1 MPPAPAATEPVDFSS
16 PEENL
21 RRLQEKLGLR
31 MKRPQHLLNALTHS
45 SFANERREGR
55 IDDNERLEFLGDAVL
70 QVSVSDYLYRRF
82 ADLPEGDLT
91 RIRAVVVCEASLA
104 EKAREL
110 DLGQHMYLG
119 RGEEA
124 SGGRTRRSLLAD
136 AFEAVIG
143 AVYLDRGLTA
153 SRDLVLR
160 LLGPALEA
168 AGTGGQ
174 PSDYKTALQEEM
186 QKEASGLSYQ
196 LVDEGGPDHA
206 KVFTV
211 GVVLHGRV
219 IARGKGTSKKEA
231 EQVAARKA
239 LEKARKGKAAGA
251 AKPGRG
257 KAAAEPAIGAP
268 AIKGPAI
275 KGPAVKGPA
284 VKGPAAK
291 VPGGPAPIRAVSGP
305 SAPPAKVP
313 AHEPVP
319 AGAVVAAAT
328 IPRP

>member
-1 MPPAPAATEPVDFSS
+1 LPPTPAAIEGSDFSS

-21 RRLQEKLGLR
+21 RRLQEKLGIR

-55 IDDNERLEFLGDAVL
+55 VDDNERLEFLGDAVL
-70 QVSVSDYLYRRF
+70 QVSVSEYLYKRF
-82 ADLPEGDLT
+82 RDLPEGDLT

-110 DLGQHMYLG
+110 GLGEHMYLG

-136 AFEAVIG
+136 AFEAVVG

-153 SRDLVLR
+153 AKDLVLR

-174 PSDYKTALQEEM
+174 PSDYKTALQEKL
-186 QKEASGLSYQ
+186 QKDAGGLSYQ
-196 LVDEGGPDHA
+196 VIDERGPDHA

-211 GVVLHGRV
+211 GVVLRGRV
-219 IARGKGTSKKEA
+219 VARGKGTSKKEA

-239 LEKARKGKAAGA
+239 LERVLRKTDQSKPDPGSADRGTAVGPSAGH
-251 AKPGRG
+251 PGRG
-257 KAAAEPAIGAP
+257 GERVGAGQ
-268 AIKGPAI
+268 GPAT
-275 KGPAVKGPA
+275 GATRGEEPSSGDTA
-284 VKGPAAK
+284 
-291 VPGGPAPIRAVSGP
+291 GG
-305 SAPPAKVP
+305 
-313 AHEPVP
+313 VP

-328 IPRP
+328 LPRAWT